1 MSISNQVVIS
11 KKVFI
16 LHNVHVVICNNV
28 FLTPQVTT
36 EIVFITK
43 KSPAEETLNTQI
55 VISVRISLIWK
66 GHQKCSLYKL
76 ERSYVW

>member
-28 FLTPQVTT
+28 FLTPQVTN
-36 EIVFITK
+36 EIVVITK
-43 KSPAEETLNTQI
+43 KSPAVESLNTQ
-55 VISVRISLIWK
+55 SLV
-66 GHQKCSLYKL
+66 L
-76 ERSYVW
+76 EFL